1 MFLFIESDGKSKG
14 SAFVVFSRPE
24 KAEKAVKL
32 SGSKI
37 RGRAIRI
44 NMAGDKPD
52 RKGR

>member
-1 MFLFIESDGKSKG
+1 
-14 SAFVVFSRPE
+14 VVFSKPE

-32 SGSKI
+32 SGMKI
-37 RGRAIRI
+37 RGRPVRI